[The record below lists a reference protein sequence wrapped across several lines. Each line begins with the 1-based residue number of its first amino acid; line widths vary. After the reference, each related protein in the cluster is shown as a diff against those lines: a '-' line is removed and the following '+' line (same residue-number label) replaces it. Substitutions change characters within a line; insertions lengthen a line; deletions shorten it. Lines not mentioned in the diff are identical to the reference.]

1 MIRSFGV
8 ARVMSVKAMQ
18 ILVSVE
24 MRSSNAWL
32 PIGFC
37 SALVTAVFSSAKP
50 SMCAGSMTVVR
61 SSGTSM
67 GRWPEPYARL
77 TFIRNASGAYRH
89 LRAKPS
95 ESIPRQV
102 VRAVGEQA
110 VLPVQAA

>member
-18 ILVSVE
+18 IFASGE
-24 MRSSNAWL
+24 MRSSNGWL

-37 SALVTAVFSSAKP
+37 SASSTAAFSSAKP

-77 TFIRNASGAYRH
+77 TFMQNA
-89 LRAKPS
+89 
-95 ESIPRQV
+95 
-102 VRAVGEQA
+102 
-110 VLPVQAA
+110 AAE